1 MDVRM
6 PGIGGIEATAVIT
19 DRLPGTHVIVLTTFD
34 DESLRRKAH
43 EAGATAYLLKESS
56 PQLIFDAVGPAAGRD
71 GPAQQMRGVRA

>member
-1 MDVRM
+1 MTLRADR
-6 PGIGGIEATAVIT
+6 AAAVIT